1 MGFDAQDKEIV
12 RLLTKLKEADG
23 SYPPD
28 LLATRR
34 DGYLRQMGEI
44 GLVLAAGKGIKNA
57 VQSAKAPVLSSAT
70 STVLE
75 SALFVAIAAEAGTVA
90 YFYRDKVADFFQS
103 VTQGTKVQEASAS
116 LVPTDVEM
124 QGVSPSAAVA
134 ATLPSTSLAI
144 NPTEPESSNTPVP
157 DVVEQNNALSVDA
170 TPSPKDH
177 NNNGNHYGQ
186 TPKPERTKEPKGND
200 NKDKD
205 KKPPK
210 DNPKPPKDN
219 SKPTKSK

>member
-12 RLLTKLKEADG
+12 RLLTKLKESDG

-34 DGYLRQMGEI
+34 EGYLRQMGEI

-57 VQSAKAPVLSSAT
+57 VQSTKPPVVSSAT

-90 YFYRDKVADFFQS
+90 YFYRDKVADFFKKI
-103 VTQGTKVQEASAS
+103 TQETKVQEISPS
-116 LVPTDVEM
+116 LVPTDVAV
-124 QGVSPSAAVA
+124 QGVSPSPAVA

-144 NPTEPESSNTPVP
+144 NPTEIKSSNTPVP
-157 DVVEQNNALSVDA
+157 DVAEQNNALRVET
-170 TPSPKDH
+170 TPSPKDQ

-200 NKDKD
+200 ND

>member
-12 RLLTKLKEADG
+12 KLLTKLKDADG
-23 SYPPD
+23 TYPPD
-28 LLATRR
+28 LLAARR
-34 DGYLRQMGEI
+34 EGYLRQMGEI

-57 VQSAKAPVLSSAT
+57 VQGTKPPVLSSAT

-90 YFYRDKVADFFQS
+90 YFYRDQLADFVKT
-103 VTQGTKVQEASAS
+103 VTHETKVQEVSPS
-116 LVPTDVEM
+116 LVPTHVEV
-124 QGVSPSAAVA
+124 QGVSPSPAVA

-144 NPTEPESSNTPVP
+144 NPTEPEASNTPVP
-157 DVVEQNNALSVDA
+157 DVVEQNNALSVDV

-205 KKPPK
+205 KNPPKDNPNPPK
-210 DNPKPPKDN
+210 DNPKP
-219 SKPTKSK
+219 TKTK